1 MDIGRQRLVR
11 LLVNIGRYILF
22 FLGPGMLYQYLRK
35 RSTWKRLEEYAAR
48 NGIERRL
55 TDSLDDFGELHWIA
69 DGRGVTVRICYDNP
83 NFGPWISVRLRLDTE
98 MLDLKTYKPMTRPG
112 EGWERF
118 DSPDPVFNRLYRSRC
133 VWSVYSDQLLSR
145 PEIFSRM
152 VRFFGDWMLYLSS
165 DIGINGLVV
174 DGRSV
179 TCHFGPSVIR
189 SMYPYITPEEI
200 EAVLPDMLE
209 LADVFDSAFAGGQAV
224 R

>member
-1 MDIGRQRLVR
+1 MGIVCQRMAR
-11 LLVNIGRYILF
+11 RAVNIVRYVLF
-22 FLGPGMLYQYLRK
+22 FLGPGMLYHYLRK
-35 RSTWKRLEEYAAR
+35 RRTWKRLEDYAAR
-48 NGIERRL
+48 NGFKRKL
-55 TDSLDDFGELHWIA
+55 TSSYDDFGELHWTA
-69 DGRGVTVRICYDNP
+69 GGRHVTVRICYDNP
-83 NFGPWISVRLRLDTE
+83 NFGPWIAVKLRLDTE
-98 MLDLKTYKPMTRPG
+98 ILDLKTYKPMTRPR
-112 EGWERF
+112 EGWEEF
-118 DSPDPVFNRLYRSRC
+118 DSPDPDFNSLYRSRC
-133 VWSVYSDQLLSR
+133 VWSVYRDQLLSR

-209 LADVFDSAFAGGQAV
+209 LADVFDSAFEEGAAAE
-224 R
+224 